1 MVDVDEVRL
10 ILVEMTRKLPDP
22 KKKTWS
28 EGEGRAMIA
37 AWRRSGLTLNQ
48 FALRNGTTEQRL
60 GHWRKKLEDQT
71 RSPSVTF
78 APASTVMPA
87 GHDVRVIVQGDGV
100 TVAIEGADPEYVVA
114 IARGLTLGRQP

>member
-1 MVDVDEVRL
+1 
-10 ILVEMTRKLPDP
+10 MTLKLPDP

-28 EGEGRAMIA
+28 QAEGRAMIA

-78 APASTVMPA
+78 APAVMPA
-87 GHDVRVIVQGDGV
+87 GHEVRAIVQGDGI
-100 TVAIEGADPEYVVA
+100 TVAIEGADPDYVVA
-114 IARGLTLGRQP
+114 IARGLGRQR